1 MSSAVNYVSSCS
13 RAFSLRAAQ
22 LSNSCTSPKAPYFN
36 GYCYTLSPTN
46 PTLADP
52 ITRFGLSF
60 RYIHTHRKLESAPD
74 ASGRSPQ
81 LVPQEPGTPLPWLT
95 PEYWRELRLQS
106 SLNKAFVD
114 RRADEERAN
123 TGSSKSTFASAAKNG
138 ETTDGAQ
145 RSQIGV
151 SGIQLDDSC
160 DDYGYDAPG
169 QTGTESTLRS
179 TPLSSA
185 NRDGLDIDRPDPV
198 QDSTANTR
206 ANPRRQAKRL
216 KRTNP
221 WGYAPDLTSTE
232 YLILS
237 IHMTY
242 GRKNRHWACEEIDD
256 FQLKYSQAAMNH
268 YKDFHRITL
277 QEIVADYIRAVNPRL
292 DRFGVQCKE
301 LLDPSPQHFTRYS
314 KKLRWLHEDL
324 ELVFSETNIDKLA
337 SRGYSAA
344 DVVTWAWVLNS
355 ETPYEA
361 CLRILLADTD
371 QYSAQS
377 SPSGRVPPFIPLLI
391 LRQGLDVRT
400 FKLLLHYS
408 LDLLTGQYVRLP
420 NNLAQDTT
428 TKRIS
433 NEKIAFGT
441 SKPLINFEMCLTF
454 VIRLLHHA
462 RQLWPEA
469 QLAIIQAFAFYL
481 NTLGKSR
488 PKYQRSKDKLHALL
502 VDRCNTV
509 LRLLSLPSRREP
521 FLSVSFQ
528 QRAQLELLRA
538 MAAFQPAIPVTKRGY
553 QSLIAVQLA
562 HRKTDA
568 ERQSAEL
575 KAPSWP
581 PWKEDKI
588 GYDVDRGLQGRKSR
602 AMRVLVQKLE
612 AGYSSSAWDTM
623 SRILAGW
630 DTDGSPTIQTRSFGL
645 SRPEILGRF
654 PAHSDHYKLW
664 EARIR
669 ATRTVRESWACFLS
683 YQEKGLRPHGAIYAA
698 MAEKLI
704 NRDRNSSSDY
714 NSTALPGDGIE
725 VFPEPLSAR
734 DLIYVPSEPPTLNQL
749 LHMMLSQSIRPRGRL
764 LALLLR
770 HAPTFH
776 AGLEYLCCSDLT
788 DEQLGA
794 LCTDW
799 GSDFRHP
806 NWLKTG
812 LNELS
817 DLLVASFVK
826 FLCRFDNKTYFVLLQ
841 LTLPPPDLFPLQLEG
856 KRTLEPLVH
865 QMREERPLP
874 SGGHRRALPHVIDLL
889 RARASQPPQAWIYI
903 LSAVIERSP
912 HRSRAYAKP
921 VVAWFTAQL
930 LMRWMDQRQIDTGLD
945 GFNLLCRAFS
955 RVLMVLKYRTAV
967 AQGLEIVSRM
977 ALTGQLSLHGLVLP
991 RLEDVV
997 PTGLNF
1003 LKQQFDKCVLGD
1015 PQLSQIFEHSSSSLQ
1030 LVTDSQ
1036 VTLPPLFHVPSPADL
1051 HLFVRTLG
1059 IAEDSDGLLSLL
1071 RWMRQHELTLKEMYD
1086 QLLNGDRM
1094 MRRVIVAFRVFLEGP
1109 RKERRTSE
1117 QQEDGDHT
1125 SSTRLESSDSH
1136 LQEAYQIITSS
1147 QVWGS
1152 WPTDDE
1158 FQKYLAR

>member
-1 MSSAVNYVSSCS
+1 MSSVVNYVSSCS

-22 LSNSCTSPKAPYFN
+22 LPNSCTSPKAPTYN
-36 GYCYTLSPTN
+36 GYRCTLPPTN
-46 PTLADP
+46 PTLACP
-52 ITRFGLSF
+52 IPRCGLSV
-60 RYIHTHRKLESAPD
+60 RYIHTHRKLGSKPD
-74 ASGRSPQ
+74 AFDQSSQ
-81 LVPQEPGTPLPWLT
+81 SVPQEPGTPLPWLN
-95 PEYWRELRLQS
+95 PRFWRELRLQS
-106 SLNKAFVD
+106 SLNRAFVD
-114 RRADEERAN
+114 RRADDERAN
-123 TGSSKSTFASAAKNG
+123 TDSSRSTVANAAKNG
-138 ETTDGAQ
+138 ETTHGTQ
-145 RSQIGV
+145 RSQRGA
-151 SGIQLDDSC
+151 SGIRKDDSC
-160 DDYGYDAPG
+160 EDYGYDAPG

-185 NRDGLDIDRPDPV
+185 NRDGLDIDRPDTV
-198 QDSTANTR
+198 QDSTTNTR
-206 ANPRRQAKRL
+206 ANPHRQAKRL
-216 KRTNP
+216 KRSNP

-237 IHMTY
+237 IH
-242 GRKNRHWACEEIDD
+242 KAHDPENRHWACEEIDD
-256 FQLKYSQAAMNH
+256 LQLEYSQAAMVH
-268 YKDFHRITL
+268 YKGFHRITL
-277 QEIVADYIRAVNPRL
+277 QEIVADYIRKVSPLL

-301 LLDPSPQHFTRYS
+301 LLDPGPQHFLQYS
-314 KKLRWLHEDL
+314 KKLKGLHEEL
-324 ELVFSETNIDKLA
+324 ERVFCEANIEKLA
-337 SRGYSAA
+337 SRGYAAA
-344 DVVTWAWVLNS
+344 DVVKWAWVLKS

-377 SPSGRVPPFIPLLI
+377 SPSGRVPPFIALLI

-400 FKLLLHYS
+400 FRLLLHYS

-420 NNLAQDTT
+420 NNLSQDTT

-433 NEKIAFGT
+433 NEKIVFGKT
-441 SKPLINFEMCLTF
+441 KPLINFEMCSTF

-481 NTLGKSR
+481 NTLEKSR
-488 PKYQRSKDKLHALL
+488 PKYKRSEDKLHALL

-538 MAAFQPAIPVTKRGY
+538 MAAFQPALPVTKRGY
-553 QSLIAVQLA
+553 QSLVAVQLA
-562 HRKTDA
+562 HRKTEA

-581 PWKEDKI
+581 PWKENKL

-612 AGYSSSAWDTM
+612 AGYSSSAWDNM

-669 ATRTVRESWACFLS
+669 ATRTVREAWACFLS

-704 NRDRNSSSDY
+704 QRDRTSSSDD
-714 NSTALPGDGIE
+714 NSMALPGDGLE

-734 DLIYVPSEPPTLNQL
+734 DLIYVPSEPPTLNNL
-749 LHMMLSQSIRPRGRL
+749 LHMMLSQSIRPSGRF

-776 AGLEYLCCSDLT
+776 AGLEYLCCSNLT

-794 LCTDW
+794 LCIDW

-817 DLLVASFVK
+817 DFLVASFVK
-826 FLCRFDNKTYFVLLQ
+826 FLCSFGSRTYLPLLQ
-841 LTLPPPDLFPLQLEG
+841 PTLPPSDLFPLRLEG
-856 KRTLEPLVH
+856 KRMLEPLVY
-865 QMREERPLP
+865 QMRKERPVP

-889 RARASQPPQAWIYI
+889 RARASQPPQAWIHV

-912 HRSRAYAKP
+912 HGSSAPAKP
-921 VVAWFTAQL
+921 VAAWFKAQL
-930 LMRWMDQRQIDTGLD
+930 LMRWMDHRQIDTGLE
-945 GFNLLCRAFS
+945 GFNILCQAFS
-955 RVLMVLKYRTAV
+955 RVLMIRKYHAV
-967 AQGLEIVSRM
+967 MEEGLDFVSKM
-977 ALTGQLSLHGLVLP
+977 ALSGQLGLHGLVLP
-991 RLEDVV
+991 RPEDVV
-997 PTGLNF
+997 SNGLNF

-1015 PQLSQIFEHSSSSLQ
+1015 PQLSSLLEHSSSSIQ
-1030 LVTDSQ
+1030 LATDSQ
-1036 VTLPPLFHVPSPADL
+1036 VTLPPMFHVPSPAVL

-1071 RWMRQHELTLKEMYD
+1071 RWMKQHELTLKEKYD

-1094 MRRVIVAFRVFLEGP
+1094 MRRVIVAFRVFLEGS
-1109 RKERRTSE
+1109 RKGRRTSV
-1117 QQEDGDHT
+1117 QQEDGDHID
-1125 SSTRLESSDSH
+1125 STRLELSDSH
-1136 LQEAYQIITSS
+1136 LQEAYEIITSS

-1152 WPTDDE
+1152 WPTDEE
-1158 FQKYLAR
+1158 FKKYIAQ

>member
-1 MSSAVNYVSSCS
+1 MSSVVNYVSSCS

-22 LSNSCTSPKAPYFN
+22 LPNSCTSPKVPYYN
-36 GYCYTLSPTN
+36 GYRCTLPPTN
-46 PTLADP
+46 PTLACP
-52 ITRFGLSF
+52 IPRYGLSF
-60 RYIHTHRKLESAPD
+60 RYIHIHRKLGSTTD
-74 ASGRSPQ
+74 ASDQSSQ
-81 LVPQEPGTPLPWLT
+81 SVPQEPGTPLPWLT
-95 PEYWRELRLQS
+95 PRFWRNLRLQS
-106 SLNKAFVD
+106 SLNQAFVD
-114 RRADEERAN
+114 PRADDERAN
-123 TGSSKSTFASAAKNG
+123 TDSSRSTVASAAKNG
-138 ETTDGAQ
+138 ETTDRTQ
-145 RSQIGV
+145 RSDRGA
-151 SGIQLDDSC
+151 SGIRMDDSC
-160 DDYGYDAPG
+160 EEYGYDAPG
-169 QTGTESTLRS
+169 QIVTESTLRS

-185 NRDGLDIDRPDPV
+185 NRDGLDIDRPDTV
-198 QDSTANTR
+198 QDSTKNTR
-206 ANPRRQAKRL
+206 ANPHRQAKRL
-216 KRTNP
+216 KRSNP

-237 IHMTY
+237 IYKAHDPE
-242 GRKNRHWACEEIDD
+242 NRHWACEEIDD
-256 FQLKYSQAAMNH
+256 LQLKYSQAAMSH
-268 YKDFHRITL
+268 YKAFHRITL
-277 QEIVADYIRAVNPRL
+277 QEIVADYILNLNPLL
-292 DRFGVQCKE
+292 DQFGVQCKE
-301 LLDPSPQHFTRYS
+301 LLDPSPQHLSQYS
-314 KKLRWLHEDL
+314 WKLKALREKL
-324 ELVFSETNIDKLA
+324 ERVFSEAIIEKLA
-337 SRGYSAA
+337 SRGYAAA
-344 DVVTWAWVLNS
+344 DVVTWAWVLKS

-361 CLRILLADTD
+361 CLRILLADAD

-400 FKLLLHYS
+400 FRLLLHYS

-420 NNLAQDTT
+420 NNLSQDTT

-433 NEKIAFGT
+433 NEKIVFGT
-441 SKPLINFEMCLTF
+441 TKPLINFEMCSTF

-481 NTLGKSR
+481 NTLKKSR
-488 PKYQRSKDKLHALL
+488 RRLTFSEDKLHALV

-538 MAAFQPAIPVTKRGY
+538 MAAFQPALPVTKRGY
-553 QSLIAVQLA
+553 QSLVVVQLA
-562 HRKTDA
+562 HRKTEA

-602 AMRVLVQKLE
+602 AMRVLDQKLE
-612 AGYSSSAWDTM
+612 AGYSSSAWDNM

-669 ATRTVRESWACFLS
+669 ATRTVREAWACFLS

-704 NRDRNSSSDY
+704 HRNRTSSSDN
-714 NSTALPGDGIE
+714 NSMALPGDGLE

-734 DLIYVPSEPPTLNQL
+734 DLIYVPSEPPTLKNL
-749 LHMMLSQSIRPRGRL
+749 LHMMLSQGIRPSGRF

-776 AGLEYLCCSDLT
+776 AGLEYLCCSNLT

-794 LCTDW
+794 LCIDW

-817 DLLVASFVK
+817 DYLVASFVK
-826 FLCRFDNKTYFVLLQ
+826 FLCSFASRTYLPVLQ
-841 LTLPPPDLFPLQLEG
+841 PTLPPSDLFPLRLEG
-856 KRTLEPLVH
+856 KRMLEPLVFH
-865 QMREERPLP
+865 MRKERLI
-874 SGGHRRALPHVIDLL
+874 SSNGHHRTLPHAIDLL
-889 RARASQPPQAWIYI
+889 RARASKPPQAWIYL

-912 HRSRAYAKP
+912 HRSSAPVKP
-921 VVAWFTAQL
+921 VVAWFKAQL
-930 LMRWMDQRQIDTGLD
+930 LMRWMDHRQIDTGLE
-945 GFNLLCRAFS
+945 GFNILCQAFS
-955 RVLMVLKYRTAV
+955 RVLMIRKYHAV
-967 AQGLEIVSRM
+967 MEEGMDIVSRM
-977 ALTGQLSLHGLVLP
+977 ALSGQLSLHGLVLP
-991 RLEDVV
+991 RPEDVV
-997 PTGLNF
+997 SSGLDF

-1015 PQLSQIFEHSSSSLQ
+1015 PHLSSLFEHSSSTIQ
-1030 LVTDSQ
+1030 LVTDAQ
-1036 VTLPPLFHVPSPADL
+1036 VILPPMFHVPSPAIL

-1071 RWMRQHELTLKEMYD
+1071 RWMKQHELSLKEKYD
-1086 QLLNGDRM
+1086 QLSNGDQL
-1094 MRRVIVAFRVFLEGP
+1094 MRRVIVAFRVFLEGS
-1109 RKERRTSE
+1109 RKVRRTSV
-1117 QQEDGDHT
+1117 QQEGGDHT
-1125 SSTRLESSDSH
+1125 DSTRLEFSDSH
-1136 LQEAYQIITSS
+1136 LQEAYEIITSS
-1147 QVWGS
+1147 KVWGS

-1158 FQKYLAR
+1158 FKKYIAQ